1 LAAATF
7 AVAAVVAVPAAM
19 ASSTTIYDNVPSP
32 KPGNLPSEALEATQ
46 ASEFGG
52 QVEFAG
58 AARSHPRVRI
68 ALSSWGCQS
77 GGWTT
82 ADCSTTPGAKFS
94 EPITVNVH
102 NVGAGDE
109 PGSLIG
115 TVTHTFDIP
124 YRPSANYTHCTGAQA
139 GKWFYKA
146 DSTCYNGKL
155 VTKTVSLGSLDLP
168 EKAIISVAY
177 NTTHYGY
184 APIGE
189 SAPCYGTSGGCGY
202 DSLNVAVTD
211 PASPSPSVGSNPL
224 PDDAYFNS
232 STGGQYCDG
241 GSGGTGTFRLDSGC
255 WTGYQP
261 VFSVTAR

>member
-1 LAAATF
+1 MF
-7 AVAAVVAVPAAM
+7 VAGMPEGRGTEVGHKHFQHAGRETKHFGPRIDRFSFIVLDV
-19 ASSTTIYDNVPSP
+19 S
-32 KPGNLPSEALEATQ
+32 LEALQ
-46 ASEFGG
+46 AD
-52 QVEFAG
+52 A
-58 AARSHPRVRI
+58 
-68 ALSSWGCQS
+68 
-77 GGWTT
+77 
-82 ADCSTTPGAKFS
+82 
-94 EPITVNVH
+94 
-102 NVGAGDE
+102 
-109 PGSLIG
+109 SL
-115 TVTHTFDIP
+115 HRRFRED
-124 YRPSANYTHCTGAQA
+124 
-139 GKWFYKA
+139 
-146 DSTCYNGKL
+146 GKL

-168 EKAIISVAY
+168 DKAIISVAY